1 MTSLLLR
8 CWPICRLRS
17 GPQDLPW
24 SPLLL
29 LAAIAGNLLAS
40 TLLML
45 LGLDLHTALPRA
57 LFAVLM
63 SVLIWSLV
71 LQVAGRQARLLQ
83 TLTALQG
90 CGMLMGLCAW
100 LLLSLA
106 SALALGKGLLLLI
119 NLALLLWSLTVV
131 SHILRQALERSLQFT
146 TLLVLAVF
154 FLRMGL
160 QQQVFAS

>member
-1 MTSLLLR
+1 MKSLLLR
-8 CWPICRLRS
+8 CWPICRLQA

-29 LAAIAGNLLAS
+29 VVAIAGNLLAS
-40 TLLML
+40 TLLLL
-45 LGLDLHTALPRA
+45 LGLDLQAALLRA
-57 LFAVLM
+57 LFAVTV

-90 CGMLMGLCAW
+90 CGMLMSLCAW
-100 LLLSLA
+100 LLLLLA
-106 SALALGKGLLLLI
+106 GALALGKGVLLLI

-146 TLLVLAVF
+146 SLLVLAVF

-160 QQQVFAS
+160 QQQMFAS